1 MERIK
6 WIFILSFCTL
16 AISLLSF
23 LLFFYI
29 KDFYSN
35 SPLDNVKVISYSNKD
50 HIFEMSKLIDV
61 EKCGYKSDSDIK
73 WVNASDNK
81 CMFLIDSNLREVY
94 IKKGIFTRKF
104 MVSDLLLGDI
114 VSKKIFLAVGEEK
127 KITLDI
133 NITSDKKKFVYEAV
147 DKNILSISDDKVVG
161 NKKGVTKIKVTINN
175 KYIRYIDVEV
185 TDLIVKRPSK
195 FNKNKKNLVCK
206 QYSKEEAS
214 KLDEILS
221 NRIEGVGGY
230 GTRAAVV
237 ESIRFLLLDFPYQ
250 IEYFFENGRLSGGVH
265 KVDGEGRYY
274 HRGLYLST
282 DKYKDIDPSY
292 VGPSMWGCPLKN
304 FEDWGSTFKKGMYKP
319 NGLDCSGFVSWAIYN
334 GGYDVGD
341 RGAGDNEK
349 DNSELNDIGGKKVK
363 ITDEF
368 VKSGKLKAGDIVGI
382 WGHIAIVA
390 GIDKDNVYVAESLWT
405 FGGPVINTYKKNKL
419 DDKFVQAVLLDEV
432 YKKDGLYTEMW

>member
-1 MERIK
+1 MKRIK
-6 WIFILSFCTL
+6 WIYILSFCTL
-16 AISLLSF
+16 AISVLSF

-50 HIFEMSKLIDV
+50 HLFEMSKLIDV

-94 IKKGIFTRKF
+94 IKKGIFKRKF

-114 VSKKIFLAVGEEK
+114 ISKKIFLAVGEEK

-133 NITSDKKKFVYEAV
+133 NITSDKKRFVYEAV
-147 DKNILSISDDKVVG
+147 DKNILSISDDKVIG

-230 GTRAAVV
+230 GTRAAV
-237 ESIRFLLLDFPYQ
+237 ELSISLKMEDYLEEFIKLM
-250 IEYFFENGRLSGGVH
+250 G
-265 KVDGEGRYY
+265 KVD
-274 HRGLYLST
+274 
-282 DKYKDIDPSY
+282 III
-292 VGPSMWGCPLKN
+292 
-304 FEDWGSTFKKGMYKP
+304 EDF
-319 NGLDCSGFVSWAIYN
+319 I
-334 GGYDVGD
+334 
-341 RGAGDNEK
+341 
-349 DNSELNDIGGKKVK
+349 
-363 ITDEF
+363 
-368 VKSGKLKAGDIVGI
+368 
-382 WGHIAIVA
+382 
-390 GIDKDNVYVAESLWT
+390 
-405 FGGPVINTYKKNKL
+405 
-419 DDKFVQAVLLDEV
+419 
-432 YKKDGLYTEMW
+432 